1 MNDQRPVHFHERR
14 AGPVDRRPE
23 RMPIIRTAKLVF
35 PDGEYPCVLRDISG
49 SALRVK
55 LYGSP
60 PPPDNT
66 PFFLEFGD
74 GDRFEV
80 SLIWCRDGQAGLAFA
95 HPNDLMSLIGERGRF
110 PKRAIRIAV
119 ELPARIRSLGGA
131 TDVVIRDLSHEG
143 AQIECAHLFSMDQQ
157 VRLEIPALGEVYAKV
172 RWRTHPLYGLA
183 FVETFRFEEIAT
195 LSASLHAMSQ
205 AWREGRQGIGNAP
218 EMAA

>member
-1 MNDQRPVHFHERR
+1 MNDLSPVPFQERNSGLIGR
-14 AGPVDRRPE
+14 TPE

-60 PPPDNT
+60 PPPDDA

-80 SLIWCRDGQAGLAFA
+80 SQIWRRDGQAGLAFA
-95 HPNDLMSLIGERGRF
+95 HHNDLISLIGERGPF

-119 ELPARIRSLGGA
+119 ELPARIRSLGRA
-131 TDVVIRDLSHEG
+131 TDVTIRDLSHEG
-143 AQIECAHLFSMDQQ
+143 AQIECAHLLSMDQQ
-157 VRLEIPALGEVYAKV
+157 VRLDIPALGAVYAKV

-183 FVETFRFEEIAT
+183 FVETFRFDELAT

-205 AWREGRQGIGNAP
+205 AWRARQQDTGDAP